1 MSHAMVLLLS
11 GKLIFVA
18 EKRGKILRTSVFISI
33 SKVSNGS
40 YDGTHDNVVMCKLS
54 CIVGRSYEPSQ
65 RKLSASG
72 LL

>member
-1 MSHAMVLLLS
+1 MCHVDFAINVERDKVGLT
-11 GKLIFVA
+11 
-18 EKRGKILRTSVFISI
+18 RVFISI
-33 SKVSNGS
+33 SKDSKRS
-40 YDGTHDNVVMCKLS
+40 YDGTHDNDAMCKLR